1 MPISK
6 KTTAAKHGKVVVSVS
21 VLGVAQTIPKLYCEK
36 YGIIL
41 LKNQHRCLISEKI
54 NAAKREK
61 RLILASVP
69 GVDADNTRALLQ

>member
-1 MPISK
+1 MVSSSQNRHKLPISK

-41 LKNQHRCLISEKI
+41 LKNQHTLLDF
-54 NAAKREK
+54 REDK
-61 RLILASVP
+61 C
-69 GVDADNTRALLQ
+69 GET